1 MNYRTVKL
9 TVYSLAMW
17 QAALV
22 AKTLPW
28 PNFLCSQRSGSS
40 GHKARP
46 ATLLLTL
53 SWLCRSKGSVTLSCI
68 SSSYFPI
75 FRVHVRKKLCLKEIL
90 SFTLQ
95 VRSGALFFEGSFL
108 DVYPTLAAQKS
119 ATGIDI
125 EWYRQ
130 RCWSDLVSQKMGVNT
145 LWIGLIPRG
154 VGLKP

>member
-22 AKTLPW
+22 AKHCLGQTFGVP
-28 PNFLCSQRSGSS
+28 QGGSS

-46 ATLLLTL
+46 ATLSLTL
-53 SWLCRSKGSVTLSCI
+53 SWLCRSEGSVTLSCI

-75 FRVHVRKKLCLKEIL
+75 FASCQEKTLLERDFELHSAGAQWCTVFWGVLSWCLSNIGCTE
-90 SFTLQ
+90 
-95 VRSGALFFEGSFL
+95 
-108 DVYPTLAAQKS
+108 S

-125 EWYRQ
+125 EWCRQ
-130 RCWSDLVSQKMGVNT
+130 RCWSDLVSQKWEWTNCESGWFPMELV
-145 LWIGLIPRG
+145 WS
-154 VGLKP
+154 